1 MATIIFIAVIYG
13 ICKLI
18 SASSA
23 KRKEERRKAEIARI
37 KREQAE
43 QKAMLKRQQEEAR
56 EEARRIAALA
66 REQERQ
72 RKEQERLAK
81 EQERQAAQLA
91 KHEER
96 IAKMEFAL
104 EKANYDI
111 AFLKERVENLKGCIE
126 DTDRIRREAKPG
138 SKQEQAAI
146 NRIMALQNQL
156 HTANVKLGKARF
168 DKERAEKFLQ
178 EDVA

>member
-1 MATIIFIAVIYG
+1 MGGLIILALIIYAV
-13 ICKLI
+13 C
-18 SASSA
+18 APSA
-23 KRKEERRKAEIARI
+23 KKKEKRRKAEAARI
-37 KREQAE
+37 RAEVKWQKEQSQALLRKQREIEREQAK
-43 QKAMLKRQQEEAR
+43 QRA
-56 EEARRIAALA
+56 
-66 REQERQ
+66 EQERQ

-111 AFLKERVENLKGCIE
+111 AFLQERVENLRGCIE
-126 DTDRIRREAKPG
+126 DADRIRREAKPG

-168 DKERAEKFLQ
+168 DKERAEEFL
-178 EDVA
+178 AA